1 MISRYTQIRPSTLR
15 NSVQNGNITV
25 ILEGGLEEPFSN
37 YAADGG
43 ITTSR
48 SGSLFDD
55 IFADGT
61 TQHFKIEDTNSSQ
74 ELFTINFIEKIKARN
89 VKIVTHTRLT
99 ETFSFRLND
108 DANLDSG
115 VLQGNTASNTVLSNS
130 VTFNLSNHSN
140 ELSKIVF
147 TMEDAAG
154 TTHEFHE
161 IQIFIDD
168 ESVPFEFN
176 DSVLSTKAW
185 NSSRYDG
192 RQLQASQINVARKSD
207 IGNNDRTPIIQKYT
221 RNIYIGN
228 TVVGLGNT
236 SAEDGNLV
244 QYENFSYAT
253 TNLYIT
259 INNDDTITP
268 NRLEDVG
275 NKDTYKKIGFYQSF
289 FDDFPI
295 GSNTKIIL
303 GDPTVSDQLKPQYP
317 IYFNGGQLQKLFCL
331 TQGITNHGNAAAGF
345 IYTSGSGTSAQPITD
360 SKRVI
365 NLFTEGFD
373 GNQGI
378 LGFGIN
384 FLNDNLV
391 RNFYTGSIQISG
403 QIGRPNSE
411 ITDDDMDA
419 FFTRYFNYQTEALYK
434 GDKRLFATM
443 VSGSSNFQGTDPTFF
458 PLITNVADNLTSSI
472 SLNEL
477 PIDLSYLSTAEV
489 ESHLVGTSD
498 FSNGSLSHDTFKLIL
513 SDKNTLVQDYQNLQ
527 NQSPTRTAGQIVFGQ
542 GDITP
547 RSPIAGSSRRNGFTS
562 GSILFSQPND
572 NVPSVLIPLAKTS
585 ELPDG
590 IGGKPFILIP
600 ENLHPHIKDNLI
612 FYLGKAGINIG
623 DDTSVVVEEQTTK
636 KSPIRP
642 KLSPTERAARL
653 AAWQAEVRRNELPK
667 TKRKRRRQER
677 KEDRIE
683 DRQERREDRQERRR
697 ERRRNRRR
705 RR

>member
-1 MISRYTQIRPSTLR
+1 MAQKVNLKSLF
-15 NSVQNGNITV
+15 QNGKLSVTV
-25 ILEGGLEEPFSN
+25 TGTE
-37 YAADGG
+37 DGG
-43 ITTSR
+43 N
-48 SGSLFDD
+48 GVVSLFDGNTTNTFLKLD
-55 IFADGT
+55 QDAPLEVIDLNFTPQIQGTKFQVVFTYQSTYNGSINVNNNTFDLLTFSDGSGDTSIKTIKKTFTENGLHQLKFNLGSSVGAADHQT
-61 TQHFKIEDTNSSQ
+61 YQI
-74 ELFTINFIEKIKARN
+74 ELFI
-89 VKIVTHTRLT
+89 
-99 ETFSFRLND
+99 
-108 DANLDSG
+108 LDE
-115 VLQGNTASNTVLSNS
+115 A
-130 VTFNLSNHSN
+130 
-140 ELSKIVF
+140 
-147 TMEDAAG
+147 D
-154 TTHEFHE
+154 
-161 IQIFIDD
+161 
-168 ESVPFEFN
+168 PYEFN

-513 SDKNTLVQDYQNLQ
+513 SDKNTL
-527 NQSPTRTAGQIVFGQ
+527 
-542 GDITP
+542 
-547 RSPIAGSSRRNGFTS
+547 
-562 GSILFSQPND
+562 
-572 NVPSVLIPLAKTS
+572 
-585 ELPDG
+585 
-590 IGGKPFILIP
+590 
-600 ENLHPHIKDNLI
+600 
-612 FYLGKAGINIG
+612 
-623 DDTSVVVEEQTTK
+623 
-636 KSPIRP
+636 
-642 KLSPTERAARL
+642 
-653 AAWQAEVRRNELPK
+653 
-667 TKRKRRRQER
+667 
-677 KEDRIE
+677 
-683 DRQERREDRQERRR
+683 
-697 ERRRNRRR
+697 
-705 RR
+705 